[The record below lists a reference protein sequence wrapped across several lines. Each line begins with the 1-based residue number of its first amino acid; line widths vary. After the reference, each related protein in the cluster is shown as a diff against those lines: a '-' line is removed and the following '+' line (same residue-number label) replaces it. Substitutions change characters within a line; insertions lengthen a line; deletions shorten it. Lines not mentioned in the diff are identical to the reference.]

1 MSKTTGT
8 ASRRPAKHPGR
19 RPPPQTVHNLLCLQS
34 PVKWKIHP
42 FALPPARG
50 SLSRSSLAG
59 RGTWKLVPS
68 VALRGAP
75 RVQPDLIS
83 TVALARCWSNV
94 AGDRAVSTAFPAPQ
108 KTSAS
113 VSACKRFGI
122 SHPDLISTVAL
133 ARWRSNVVRTEPF
146 QRLFQHAPSR
156 IPAPGVA
163 PQPRRGRGGVP
174 SVSSLPFPS
183 RLRPF
188 APPASHNCPKFL
200 NAKLHR
206 CRQINELPAA
216 RSR

>member
-1 MSKTTGT
+1 MCS
-8 ASRRPAKHPGR
+8 PGQSEA
-19 RPPPQTVHNLLCLQS
+19 PP
-34 PVKWKIHP
+34 W
-42 FALPPARG
+42 
-50 SLSRSSLAG
+50 
-59 RGTWKLVPS
+59 
-68 VALRGAP
+68 
-75 RVQPDLIS
+75 
-83 TVALARCWSNV
+83 
-94 AGDRAVSTAFPAPQ
+94 AGDPLTTSRPCKGGTTPVPVLDRPKAHGAGVSVSAAVCNQQATPPAPQ